1 MLRNDKDHPMKG
13 GFNNIVRQAQQMQ
26 SKIGKVQEDMAD
38 KKIEAS
44 TGGGVVTAVVTG
56 DQKLLEVKI
65 SPDVVDPED
74 VEVLEE
80 MIVGAVNQA
89 MKLAGDMMNEEI
101 EKITGGMSIPGLF

>member
-1 MLRNDKDHPMKG
+1 MKG

-26 SKIGKVQEDMAD
+26 SKIGKVQEEMAD

-44 TGGGVVTAVVTG
+44 AGGGVVTAVVTG
-56 DQKLLEVKI
+56 DQKLVAIKI
-65 SPDVVDPED
+65 NPDVVDPED

-80 MIVGAVNQA
+80 MILGAVNQA
-89 MKLAGDMMNEEI
+89 MKLAGDMMNEEV